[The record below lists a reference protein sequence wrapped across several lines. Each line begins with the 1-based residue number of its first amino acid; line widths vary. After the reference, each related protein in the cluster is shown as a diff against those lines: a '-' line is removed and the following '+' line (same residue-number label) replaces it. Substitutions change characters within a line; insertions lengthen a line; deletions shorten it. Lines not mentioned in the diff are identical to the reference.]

1 MSKVLSTKLTVD
13 EIERFNT
20 AAKQQGISKA
30 GLLKRLAQ
38 EYLDDSNKVDR
49 FSGVSE
55 PNQNSSS
62 KKGQL
67 PEQYDSRNLPLEKP
81 ETPQNEELGES
92 LTLEDLHSKT
102 LHVVQGVYQNRPPVC
117 TSNEVV
123 NSLGKAS
130 LVRAA
135 TFNES
140 TPKRRPAG
148 RSILDEK
155 SRTQAKPKLGF
166 GELIFR
172 GLIAVGVLSAI
183 MDTRNQKALP
193 FPRPPEINPDN
204 YAAYNEDIA
213 AVYRDMGLPYP

>member
-20 AAKQQGISKA
+20 AAKQQGLSKA

-38 EYLDDSNKVDR
+38 EYLDESNKVDR

-117 TSNEVV
+117 TSNQVV
-123 NSLGKAS
+123 NSPGKAS
-130 LVRAA
+130 LVKAS

-140 TPKRRPAG
+140 TLKRRSVD
-148 RSILDEK
+148 RSILDAK
-155 SRTQAKPKLGF
+155 SRTQAKPKLGL
-166 GELIFR
+166 GEFIFLSL
-172 GLIAVGVLSAI
+172 GALGVLSAV
-183 MDTRNQKALP
+183 MDTGNRKALP
-193 FPRPPEINPDN
+193 YPRPPEINPDN
-204 YAAYNEDIA
+204 YADYNEDIA
-213 AVYRDMGLPYP
+213 AVYRQTGLPYP